1 MRDELLPLAISAMQ
15 FLSFREKLA
24 LEEKLDTIGDLAV
37 LSIDDISYIVGR
49 RIRSRWWKGTE
60 CQKQAEQSMRLMEVY
75 GIHGVLHHQLDYP
88 ALVAEI
94 FDPPYMLFYRGNIQ
108 AVMEPCLSVVGT
120 RKPTPAVAKATF
132 DFSQEAAVS
141 GYTLVSGLAFGIDA
155 AVHKGALAGNG
166 KTVAVLPC
174 GADGVVPL
182 SHKRLAATMLEREGC
197 LLSEYLPG
205 VPAEK
210 FRFPQRNR
218 IIAALSPVTVV
229 AAAPKKSGALI
240 TAEFALEQGRDV
252 YLLAAGL
259 AETCC
264 SQGMEAYRQDGAPVI
279 SSVAEYEAAIAAL
292 PGNGLEIAQ
301 AGGNSRVGRISAET
315 RYCRQEKQ
323 LLF

>member
-108 AVMEPCLSVVGT
+108 AVMKPCLSVVGT

-141 GYTLVSGLAFGIDA
+141 GYTLISGLAFGIDA

-229 AAAPKKSGALI
+229 AAAPEKSGALI

>member
-229 AAAPKKSGALI
+229 AAAPEKSGALI

-264 SQGMEAYRQDGAPVI
+264 RCSPTSPHI
-279 SSVAEYEAAIAAL
+279 
-292 PGNGLEIAQ
+292 
-301 AGGNSRVGRISAET
+301 
-315 RYCRQEKQ
+315 
-323 LLF
+323 

>member
-229 AAAPKKSGALI
+229 AAAPEKSGALI

-252 YLLAAGL
+252 YLLTAGL

>member
-229 AAAPKKSGALI
+229 AAAPEKSGALI

-259 AETCC
+259 VETCC

>member
-1 MRDELLPLAISAMQ
+1 MAISAMQ

-132 DFSQEAAVS
+132 DFSQEAAAS

-182 SHKRLAATMLEREGC
+182 SHKRLAATMLERKGC

-229 AAAPKKSGALI
+229 AAAPEKSGALI

>member
-1 MRDELLPLAISAMQ
+1 MRNELLPLAISAMQ

-229 AAAPKKSGALI
+229 AAAPEKSGALI

>member
-1 MRDELLPLAISAMQ
+1 MRDEHLTLAISAMQ

-37 LSIDDISYIVGR
+37 LSIDYISYIVGR

-60 CQKQAEQSMRLMEVY
+60 CQKQAEHSMRLMEIY

-182 SHKRLAATMLEREGC
+182 SHKRLAATMLERKGC

-229 AAAPKKSGALI
+229 AAAPEKSGALI

>member
-60 CQKQAEQSMRLMEVY
+60 CQKQAEQSMRLMEIY

-182 SHKRLAATMLEREGC
+182 SHKRLAATMLERKGC

-229 AAAPKKSGALI
+229 AAAPEKSGALI

>member
-1 MRDELLPLAISAMQ
+1 M
-15 FLSFREKLA
+15 
-24 LEEKLDTIGDLAV
+24 
-37 LSIDDISYIVGR
+37 
-49 RIRSRWWKGTE
+49 
-60 CQKQAEQSMRLMEVY
+60 
-75 GIHGVLHHQLDYP
+75 
-88 ALVAEI
+88 
-94 FDPPYMLFYRGNIQ
+94 
-108 AVMEPCLSVVGT
+108 VGT

-182 SHKRLAATMLEREGC
+182 SHKRLAATMLERKGC

-229 AAAPKKSGALI
+229 AAAPEKSGALI

>member
-1 MRDELLPLAISAMQ
+1 MRNELLPLAISAMQ

-182 SHKRLAATMLEREGC
+182 SHKRLAATMLERKGC

-229 AAAPKKSGALI
+229 AAAPEKSGALI

>member
-1 MRDELLPLAISAMQ
+1 MAISAMQ

-132 DFSQEAAVS
+132 DFSQEAAAS

-229 AAAPKKSGALI
+229 AAAPEKSGALI

>member
-1 MRDELLPLAISAMQ
+1 MRDELLPLAIGAMH
-15 FLSFREKLA
+15 FLSFREKLV
-24 LEEKLDTIGDLAV
+24 LEEKLDTIGNLAV
-37 LSIDDISYIVGR
+37 LSIDEISCIVGR
-49 RIRSRWWKGTE
+49 RIRSRWWKGAE
-60 CQKQAEQSMRLMEVY
+60 CQKQAEHSKKLMEIY
-75 GIHGVLHHQLDYP
+75 GIHGVLHHHLDYP
-88 ALVAEI
+88 AMVAEI

-108 AVMEPCLSVVGT
+108 VVQEPCISVVGT

-132 DFSQEAAVS
+132 DFSQAAADC

-155 AVHKGALAGNG
+155 AVHKGALAGKG

-174 GADGVVPL
+174 GADSVVPL
-182 SHKRLAATMLEREGC
+182 SHKRLAAAILEQGGC

-229 AAAPKKSGALI
+229 AAAPEKSGALI

-259 AETCC
+259 AEPCC
-264 SQGMEAYRQDGAPVI
+264 NQGMEAYRQDGAPVI
-279 SSVAEYEAAIAAL
+279 SSLEEYEGCLIAL
-292 PGNGLEIAQ
+292 PGGSGDGALDS
-301 AGGNSRVGRISAET
+301 GSSRVSRISAET
-315 RYCRQEKQ
+315 RYCRQEKK

>member
-37 LSIDDISYIVGR
+37 LSIDDISCTVGR

-132 DFSQEAAVS
+132 DFSQEAAAS

-197 LLSEYLPG
+197 ILSEYLPG

-229 AAAPKKSGALI
+229 AAAPEKSGALI

>member
-60 CQKQAEQSMRLMEVY
+60 CQKQAEQSMWLMEVY

-218 IIAALSPVTVV
+218 IIASLSPVTVV
-229 AAAPKKSGALI
+229 AAAPEKSGALI

>member
-141 GYTLVSGLAFGIDA
+141 GYTLISGLAFGIDA

-229 AAAPKKSGALI
+229 AAAPEKSGALI

>member
-197 LLSEYLPG
+197 ILSEYLPG

-229 AAAPKKSGALI
+229 AAAPEKSGALI

>member
-1 MRDELLPLAISAMQ
+1 MRNELLPLAISAMQ

-132 DFSQEAAVS
+132 DFSQEAAAS

-229 AAAPKKSGALI
+229 AAAPEKSGALI